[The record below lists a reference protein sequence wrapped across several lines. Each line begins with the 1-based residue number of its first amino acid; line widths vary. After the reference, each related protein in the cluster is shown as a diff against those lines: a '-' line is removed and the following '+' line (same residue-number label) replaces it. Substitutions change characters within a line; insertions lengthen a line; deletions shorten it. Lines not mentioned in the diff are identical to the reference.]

1 MTSVVYRARRQASAA
16 MPTSQCRR
24 ARANSVVQGS
34 SAFSPTSTTTA
45 IRSRIPSLFL
55 CQVLCDEMLVDTQTQ
70 CCLIAAK
77 SFNLDHV
84 FGDHVYPALPYHNGS
99 VQPLNCPNI
108 RLLGIRNNRLVALKP
123 HFDVKTYCVLCWL
136 FSSYHARHDIFEPKV
151 LLSIRNY
158 VIASHPRPR
167 YRASVTERPIRTPA
181 LCSGRVL

>member
-1 MTSVVYRARRQASAA
+1 
-16 MPTSQCRR
+16 MPTSPRELCR
-24 ARANSVVQGS
+24 ARLFSVFPYVYDNGNTIQDS
-34 SAFSPTSTTTA
+34 DDKT
-45 IRSRIPSLFL
+45 PSLFL

-84 FGDHVYPALPYHNGS
+84 FGDDVYPALPYNNGS

-123 HFDVKTYCVLCWL
+123 HFDVKICCVLCWL
-136 FSSYHARHDIFEPKV
+136 FSSYYARHDIFEPKV